1 MLEVSRDNG
10 KSWEKVASD
19 ITEPTYKYSI
29 KDAGDYKFRVAGKL
43 GINGEINHYVE
54 SDAITVIAALDSP
67 KVSIASS
74 ADTVDLV
81 WDAVDKADQY
91 EVYRYSYDETAEN
104 ASKIATVTECAYK
117 DKNVT
122 AEMPYYYY
130 IIAIHTLME
139 K

>member
-1 MLEVSRDNG
+1 MPDCVPEED
-10 KSWEKVASD
+10 
-19 ITEPTYKYSI
+19 
-29 KDAGDYKFRVAGKL
+29 
-43 GINGEINHYVE
+43 VE

-117 DKNVT
+117 DKDVT

-130 IIAIHTLME
+130 IIAYSHVNGKVDNYSNPSDTLLTVTTAGHTGKYVYEDDAVKYTME
-139 K
+139 RLQLKV